1 MKVDIIPSQYNEYNE
16 IILLYGNLISSLLNK
31 NKTYSYE
38 LSITSI
44 PAIRQKIDT
53 YNNFNVIIISNNVLS
68 TSTEEFVQNFNNE
81 ISKYITDKTTL
92 DNQDYWENILS
103 STINNLLSIYGGI
116 YLSVTVSFATINK
129 TIDIDFTNKITVSNS
144 NQ

>member
-1 MKVDIIPSQYNEYNE
+1 M
-16 IILLYGNLISSLLNK
+16 NK

-103 STINNLLSIYGGI
+103 STINNLLSIYSGI